1 MNQSLKIAVILGAV
15 DQMSGVVN
23 SAFSNA
29 QKQFTKGSAMFATG
43 LGIGQAMVNFAED
56 FKTLEDAATKTKI
69 SMMTEGGV
77 FDVGKYA
84 EIENFTQDLAEKYGN
99 TTANYLDMVRIMRNN
114 RLNPE
119 DIMGGAGESAA
130 MFGELFNVLPKEA
143 ALFAARMK
151 NDMQVSVKDMPLMLD
166 LAARLHG
173 AGVGTT
179 GEETINDL
187 TEFYSKAGIGAVNLG
202 VTGLEDAK
210 KLGAL
215 GGLFITKGVSAASVG
230 TNFRRIFD
238 GLRDAERIGKVGA
251 TASQYGV
258 SLEFFKDGKFAG
270 IDNFQK
276 QLSKLQG
283 LDPQK
288 VDEIL
293 KPFSGKQGLSTDF
306 LDYLVKFGDTDIADF
321 TERINEQA
329 DIHDKVSLSLKTLT
343 MYQLR
348 SERSWEN
355 ARAALAEGYTP
366 AMKEAYEIS
375 SKFANAVKEFA
386 VEHPTIIKWG
396 AAIIAGAAAL
406 TMMAGGIWAV
416 SAAAT
421 MIASINFTMIA
432 LGAVFETVFWTF
444 KAGLF
449 LLSGEFL
456 VFSAAIASI
465 YEAYLLIKKI
475 SEEGLFE
482 GTSQWYN
489 INSPFGTGT
498 EDWNNEMFKRSN
510 PNSPVSKTGSSTNL
524 SYAPTI
530 NVQGNADSNQLEE
543 LIKKQGEDFRR
554 KFMEMENQKRRTSI
568 T

>member
-29 QKQFTKGSAMFATG
+29 QRQFTRGSAMFSAG
-43 LGIGQAMVNFAED
+43 LGIGQSMVNFAED

-69 SMMTEGGV
+69 SMMTEGGL

-84 EIENFTQDLAEKYGN
+84 EIENFTKDLSEKYGN

-151 NDMQVSVKDMPLMLD
+151 NDMQVSVKDMPAMLD

-187 TEFYSKAGIGAVNLG
+187 TEFFSKAGLGAVNLG
-202 VTGLEDAK
+202 VTGLDDAK

-215 GGLFITKGVSAASVG
+215 GGLFVTKGVSAASVG

-251 TASQYGV
+251 TANQYGV

-276 QLSKLQG
+276 QLTKLQG
-283 LDPQK
+283 LDPQQIDA
-288 VDEIL
+288 VL

-306 LDYLVKFGDTDIADF
+306 LDYLVKFGDTDISEF
-321 TERINEQA
+321 NKRINEQA
-329 DIHDKVSLSLKTLT
+329 DIHDKVSLSLQTLT
-343 MYQLR
+343 LYQLR

-355 ARAALAEGYTP
+355 TRAALAEGYTP

-375 SKFANAVKEFA
+375 MKFAEVVQDFA
-386 VEHPTIIKWG
+386 EQNPTIIKWG
-396 AAIIAGAAAL
+396 AGIIAGGAAL
-406 TMMAGGIWAV
+406 LTLAGGIKAV
-416 SAAAT
+416 
-421 MIASINFTMIA
+421 
-432 LGAVFETVFWTF
+432 GAVWGMIKVIE
-444 KAGLF
+444 
-449 LLSGEFL
+449 
-456 VFSAAIASI
+456 FSAVADGFILMAGAIRTFGIAIGTYLPEITALAIIVAGI
-465 YEAYLLIKKI
+465 YEAYKYFSEMHQEAFKMNEGQTPIDNPYFGPISVAEIKKGNTGI
-475 SEEGLFE
+475 VKPNNGLNQ
-482 GTSQWYN
+482 TL
-489 INSPFGTGT
+489 T
-498 EDWNNEMFKRSN
+498 
-510 PNSPVSKTGSSTNL
+510 
-524 SYAPTI
+524 YAPTVI
-530 NVQGNADSNQLEE
+530 VQGTADAEKMKQLLQSDKNE
-543 LIKKQGEDFRR
+543 FWR
-554 KFMEMENQKRRTSI
+554 KYQDMENQKRRTSI
-568 T
+568 K